1 MKPTNKTQ
9 TQHSANITY
18 IPPESTT
25 GLPKKTKQRQ
35 NYTRHLPLILSALA
49 LICAI
54 GLTSPLWIDNTTPLL
69 DGTTTFVGKLESFG
83 EGTATA
89 FNDSFLQDEP
99 TSTPEIKSPDVAI
112 IRVDAVDDTI
122 KDAVNTTVDIYN
134 TTNTETT
141 HINSTTPQKQYTT
154 SSTFEQKMQNCLFK
168 TKQHKVVV
176 MCERDG
182 TMHFVVK
189 EPLELAVRYNAN
201 LTVADDR
208 YFIIYDQD
216 GKKHILELYK

>member
-1 MKPTNKTQ
+1 MKPTNKTK
-9 TQHSANITY
+9 TQHSADFTY
-18 IPPESTT
+18 TPPESTT
-25 GLPKKTKQRQ
+25 GLPKETKQRR

-49 LICAI
+49 LVCAI
-54 GLTSPLWIDNTTPLL
+54 GLTSPLWIDSTTPLL

-89 FNDSFLQDEP
+89 FNNSFLQDEP

-112 IRVDAVDDTI
+112 IRVDTVDDTL
-122 KDAVNTTVDIYN
+122 DDTLDTTVN
-134 TTNTETT
+134 TTNTNTT
-141 HINSTTPQKQYTT
+141 STNSTTPEKLYTT
-154 SSTFEQKMQNCLFK
+154 SSTFEQKLQNCLFK

-216 GKKHILELYK
+216 GKRHILELYK